1 MDKAAINISC
11 VNPQC
16 QAPNPADHSFCQQCQ
31 TPLVKQY
38 LWALDPVVA
47 SYAAGAMLGD
57 RYVHILGQVV
67 LDTQPQRLPAMPPEI
82 SNELAAYLSLIPWR
96 LHIPQPYG
104 LLYLPEKTMQ
114 AVVLL
119 EQAPLDER
127 QLAAST
133 DAGAGSPL
141 LPSLRE
147 AWPQASALRQLNWLW
162 QIARLWSPLQREGVV
177 SSLLDPDLVRV
188 EGPWVR
194 LRELKFDAA
203 AKSLDDRP
211 PAAPAPNLVQL
222 GHCWQTWLTDT
233 QPVLRP
239 FLAYLWKQLQQQQV
253 PNADYLALWLDQAL
267 FQYYQLYREA
277 LEKQGVTERSVQ
289 IATQT
294 DRGPSRERN
303 EDACYPPVTSLGKL
317 KEPMPLPLAIV
328 CDGLGGHEG
337 GSVASGLAIATLP
350 ARINKLPLNRPLWNP
365 QLLTTG
371 LEQAVYAAND
381 VINQRNND
389 EHRQERQ
396 RMGTT
401 LVMALANHHEVYV
414 THVGDSRLY
423 WITRHGCHQI
433 TLDDDIASRD
443 ARLGYCFYRE
453 SIQGSISG
461 ALIQAVGMGPAK
473 QLFPTVDR
481 WVIDEDCVLLLCS
494 DGLSDGDRVEQF
506 WQTEVLPVLT
516 GHRDLATVSQR
527 LVALANH
534 WNGHDN
540 VTVALMA
547 YQVAQRPAVNLDAQ
561 ALLARLTPAPSLPDA
576 PTQLEAESLAALAET
591 VTPGIRTEILDVSS
605 RDRRR
610 SPLRLGVWIGGMA
623 LVLGLGGLWLW
634 HSLRISPWGMP
645 VPTAPPASP
654 EPTSV
659 PLNPAPAAPSR
670 TPSDRLS
677 PAATVTI
684 GQMVTLQTALR
695 LWPTPD
701 PTLDATTAADM
712 AQQLPR
718 GSQVQLL
725 RQQTL
730 PPDQT
735 WVQVR
740 VCGLPDPPAAETGTT
755 MPLAPGT
762 TVQLGEQ
769 GWLRLETNPPPW
781 SDMAGLPQNLDPR
794 CTPAAPTAVPGSATD
809 LPAVPLPPRRG
820 ESPNG

>member
-16 QAPNPADHSFCQQCQ
+16 QALNSADHHFCQQCQ
-31 TPLVKQY
+31 TPLAKRY

-47 SYAAGAMLGD
+47 RYAPGAMLGD
-57 RYVHILGQVV
+57 RYVHIVGQVV

-119 EQAPLDER
+119 EQAPLDEH
-127 QLAAST
+127 QLAAPT
-133 DAGAGSPL
+133 EAGVGSPL

-162 QIARLWSPLQREGVV
+162 QIARLWSPLQQEGVV

-194 LRELKFDAA
+194 LLELKFDAA
-203 AKSLDDRP
+203 AQSSGEGDRP
-211 PAAPAPNLVQL
+211 PPSANLVQL

-239 FLAYLWKQLQQQQV
+239 FLVYLWEQLQQGQI
-253 PNADYLALWLDQAL
+253 PNGDYLALWLDQAL

-294 DRGPSRERN
+294 DRGPNRERN
-303 EDACYPPVTSLGKL
+303 EDACYPPATGPGKV
-317 KEPMPLPLAIV
+317 KMPIQLPLAIV

-350 ARINKLPLNRPLWNP
+350 PRILKLPLNRPVWNP
-365 QLLTTG
+365 QLITAG

-381 VINQRNND
+381 AINQRNDD

-423 WITRHGCHQI
+423 WITRYGCHQI

-453 SIQGSISG
+453 SIQGSMGG

-473 QLFPTVDR
+473 QLFPTSDR
-481 WVIDEDCVLLLCS
+481 WVVDEDCVLLLCS

-516 GHRDLATVSQR
+516 ERRDLATVSQR

-561 ALLARLTPAPSLPDA
+561 VLLARLTPAPSLPDT

-591 VTPGIRTEILDVSS
+591 VTPGIRTEILGIPPSEGG
-605 RDRRR
+605 R
-610 SPLRLGVWIGGMA
+610 SPLRLGIWLAGMA
-623 LVLGLGGLWLW
+623 VVLGLGGLWVGYRLG
-634 HSLRISPWGMP
+634 LSPWRMP
-645 VPTAPPASP
+645 IPATTPVSPT
-654 EPTSV
+654 PTSV
-659 PLNPAPAAPSR
+659 PLNPAPTAPSPR
-670 TPSDRLS
+670 AGVPS
-677 PAATVTI
+677 TVVI
-684 GQMVTLQTALR
+684 GQIVTLQTALL

-701 PTLDATTAADM
+701 PTLDTATAANM
-712 AQQLPR
+712 AQALPQ
-718 GSQVQLL
+718 GSHLQLL

-740 VCGLPDPPAAETGTT
+740 VCGLPDSPPAGAGTAP
-755 MPLAPGT
+755 PLSLIAT
-762 TVQLGEQ
+762 AQVGEQ
-769 GWLRLETNPPPW
+769 GWLRLETDSPPW
-781 SDMAGLPQNLDPR
+781 QAITGLPRQLDPG
-794 CTPAAPTAVPGSATD
+794 CTPAAPLTEPAGATGS
-809 LPAVPLPPRRG
+809 PAVPLPPRQG
-820 ESPNG
+820 ESPNE